1 MEEMTL
7 FYATGNKSKLHNMY
21 YRLKDYPIR
30 VVCPDDLNVH
40 INVEENGK
48 TAVENALN
56 KASAYYQTLK
66 IPTIAGDSGVYIA
79 GISPEDQPGLY
90 VRRVNGNVL
99 SDDEM
104 IAYYAGLAG
113 KAGRDCILQYFTG
126 IALITEKGTFTHEL
140 KEVPLKLCSVPNTN
154 RNHRG
159 NPLDVVTMLEDGRY
173 FNDLTDEERTGL
185 DEAGEREFTD
195 FIVSHLF

>member
-185 DEAGEREFTD
+185 DEAGKREFTD

>member
-113 KAGRDCILQYFTG
+113 KAGRDYILQYFTG

-140 KEVPLKLCSVPNTN
+140 KEIPLKLCSVPNTN

>member
-185 DEAGEREFTD
+185 DEVGEREFTD
-195 FIVSHLF
+195 YIVSHLF